1 MARPLCA
8 PFPED
13 PVLVNRQAG
22 ETDEDFLA
30 AVQKRAYDEV
40 REGIDNSD
48 ATNIK
53 RIYGH
58 FERMSG
64 MQLPAVLAYAESAI
78 SGYKKAGL
86 DLADPLAESGV
97 ARVIAATEAY
107 WSKRGQGI
115 KQMAQNYKMKRNEG
129 EAIAQAKAFLD
140 QLLSFNRMA
149 TLVAKGKLSA
159 GSGLRQFKLGKGLS
173 ERELAQSNL
182 FDGMGTFGRIE
193 PDNQAAQ
200 GMIEN
205 IKEEMDAFMEIKK
218 MIEEGNLVEALELT
232 EKVAKQISEIDD
244 PRDIAAISSR
254 WKSTWS
260 SWDEVWI
267 NGLLSAPRTAVVATT
282 GLAWVAMRP
291 MMQLG
296 FAKAVTESGLA
307 SALPKALDGG
317 KIHAGMEQAA
327 AEAGM
332 QLAQQAQVFTDA
344 FVLGWR
350 AAKNEASI
358 FQEVTPRIT
367 AKNLRA
373 NNFIFKRLPQ
383 SAELDQTINLLG
395 SAIRLPSRFMMGLD
409 EMGKILGLRAEVAAN
424 GIQRAINDGV
434 KPSDQK
440 RLQAYVE
447 REVRLAFDVDAG
459 NLEKRYAFNPNTPD
473 LAGEKADLYNKLNQS
488 TTGRD
493 VYTRAREN
501 TFQEP
506 NRVARAVNKGI
517 TFNPALQVVLKP
529 FIPFVTT
536 PLNIIKQGA
545 YESTLLKP
553 IVESG
558 MVVNQMRQRGETISP
573 IATYFALQQ
582 KLLEDP
588 GTSARIGGQ
597 IALMTMLGGML
608 WGKTQDG
615 TMTGGGPNSFKTGY
629 DAVKAQRVWEKY
641 NVPYSISFGETRIPI
656 DTLGEP
662 FATPLRTLANI
673 GMYSGYMNRTEQDQ
687 MFGMWVG
694 MVSGGLFDA
703 SFLQGV
709 DNLLRMVRS
718 GSDAD
723 FEIGRGVQNYIATQM
738 PFGSLLA
745 YIDRA
750 NDPYRS
756 AYEGAG
762 ISEMFKLFDG
772 EVGRGLF
779 GKFRAKIPGVGGTP
793 LLVDQ
798 IGGENIPVIPGTG
811 DYGMNP
817 LQQAI
822 PFFPRSVPSDTAWEA
837 VMEVMGSYSDAKL
850 PVELKPTMQ
859 ETQDFNK
866 AMSEVRINGLRFE
879 EWIMQW
885 RNRPDVVEFVEKNGV
900 VVRGTAIQQEF
911 LSMKRKY
918 REVAMNK
925 IIGES
930 DNLTERRLTADAMKV
945 ASDNNDVE
953 YMETLSSRIDELR
966 KRASRGY

>member
-13 PVLVNRQAG
+13 PVFVNRQAG

-30 AVQKRAYDEV
+30 AVQKRAYEEV

-58 FERMSG
+58 FEKMSG

-107 WSKRGQGI
+107 WTKRGQGI

-159 GSGLRQFKLGKGLS
+159 GSGLRQFKLSKGLS

-182 FDGMGTFGRIE
+182 FDGMGTFGRID
-193 PDNQAAQ
+193 PDNQTAK
-200 GMIEN
+200 GLIEN
-205 IKEEMDAFMEIKK
+205 IKEEMDAFMQIKK
-218 MIEEGNLVEALELT
+218 MIEDGNLAEALELT
-232 EKVAKQISEIDD
+232 EKVAKQIGEIDD

-254 WKSTWS
+254 WKSTWT

-296 FAKAVTESGLA
+296 FAKAITETGLA

-344 FVLGWR
+344 FILGWR
-350 AAKNEASI
+350 AGKNEASI

-367 AKNLRA
+367 AENLRA
-373 NNFIFKRLPQ
+373 NNFVFKRLPQ
-383 SAELDQTINLLG
+383 SAEIDETINLLG
-395 SAIRLPSRFMMGLD
+395 SVIRLPSRFMMGLD

-434 KPSDQK
+434 KPSDQR

-447 REVRLAFDVDAG
+447 REVKLAFDVDAG
-459 NLEKRYAFNPNTPD
+459 SLEKRYAFNPNTPD
-473 LAGEKADLYNKLNQS
+473 LAGERADLYNKLNQS

-493 VYTRAREN
+493 VYTRAREY

-506 NRVARAVNKGI
+506 NRVARAVNKVV

-558 MVVNQMRQRGETISP
+558 LVIDQMRKQGDTISP
-573 IATYFALQQ
+573 IATYFALQK

-615 TMTGGGPNSFKTGY
+615 TMTGGGPAAFKTGY
-629 DAVKAQRVWEKY
+629 DAIKAQRVWEKY
-641 NVPYSISFGETRIPI
+641 NVPYSITFGDKRIPI

-703 SFLQGV
+703 SFLRGV
-709 DNLLRMVRS
+709 DQFLRMVRS
-718 GSDAD
+718 GQDWD
-723 FEIGRGVQNYIATQM
+723 FEVGRGVQNYFATQM
-738 PFGSLLA
+738 PFGSALA
-745 YIDRA
+745 YIDRV

-762 ISEMFKLFDG
+762 ITEMLNLFDV

-798 IGGENIPVIPGTG
+798 IGGDNIPVIPGTG

-822 PFFPRSVPSDTAWEA
+822 PFFPRNVPSDSAWEA
-837 VMEVMGSYSDAKL
+837 VMEVMGSYTDARL
-850 PVELKPTMQ
+850 GVELKPTSA
-859 ETQDFNK
+859 ETQRFNEV
-866 AMSEVRINGLRFE
+866 MSQVRINGLRFE
-879 EWIMQW
+879 QWIMQW

-900 VVRGTAIQQEF
+900 VQRGTAIQDEF
-911 LSMKRKY
+911 NAMKRKY
-918 REVAMNK
+918 AEVARSK
-925 IIGES
+925 VIAES
-930 DNLTERRLTADAMKV
+930 ENLTMRKLTIDEMEVARR
-945 ASDNNDVE
+945 NNDVE
-953 YMETLSSRIDELR
+953 YMKTLNSRIDELR
-966 KRASRGY
+966 KRATRGY